1 MRAWVL
7 YILGRAP
14 RVPAPADSGTGPGP
28 PSPDT
33 LLFYAY
39 LKRFGGLDAAHS
51 TGTDQGTDWNANDP
65 AVETTV
71 EIYQGARQSY
81 EVADSPRANA
91 PCDSIDT
98 YKPLG
103 LVSEAL
109 AKGYMLGFE
118 SSSDHRS
125 THISYGNVW
134 TADSTRQGILN
145 ALAKRRVYASTDLI
159 LADVR
164 MGDHFM
170 GEEFTMIGTPTLS
183 VTLKGTAPFTEG
195 VVVKDGA
202 QVFATSGGSSLSFT
216 WQDKDVPP
224 GKRS

>member
-1 MRAWVL
+1 MPTTRPSKRRWRSIRA
-7 YILGRAP
+7 RA
-14 RVPAPADSGTGPGP
+14 
-28 PSPDT
+28 
-33 LLFYAY
+33 
-39 LKRFGGLDAAHS
+39 K
-51 TGTDQGTDWNANDP
+51 
-65 AVETTV
+65 
-71 EIYQGARQSY
+71 
-81 EVADSPRANA
+81 
-91 PCDSIDT
+91 
-98 YKPLG
+98 
-103 LVSEAL
+103 VSEAL

-170 GEEFTMIGTPTLS
+170 GEEFTMIGPPTLS
-183 VTLKGTAPFTEG
+183 VTLKGTAPFTEV

-224 GKRS
+224 GKRSYYYIRGLQQGPPLTTFPCETNRRTSGAVVWTSPMWVTVK